1 MYRPLSLSS
10 VHAHALCP
18 TDIHTSFIARHTD
31 PLCCLPV
38 ETCMEYENSSR
49 AECEK
54 IQQDCL
60 KDIIAFGS
68 NCFRTRSASS
78 VSFVLIRS
86 HYSLIGSWCE
96 QILYRFSILFSP
108 PLLFF
113 NAFLLSL
120 PLLLHLILILPSP
133 ESVSLKQSVSHQY
146 ATSAFYFLFF
156 STTIPR
162 LCCVFVLVQGA
173 GDTDIHMVRLV
184 SDPQWRGL
192 RGPGLEGEPEL
203 TLRRGEPQPDRHP
216 RERSRMVRVQGRLPQ
231 QVAQQ
236 ERHLVP
242 SGRPR

>member
-1 MYRPLSLSS
+1 M
-10 VHAHALCP
+10 
-18 TDIHTSFIARHTD
+18 
-31 PLCCLPV
+31 
-38 ETCMEYENSSR
+38 
-49 AECEK
+49 
-54 IQQDCL
+54 

-156 STTIPR
+156 PRRSLVYVACLCWCKGQEIPIYIWYDSYPTHSGEGYEGR
-162 LCCVFVLVQGA
+162 VSRVSPNSPYGGA
-173 GDTDIHMVRLV
+173 SLNLTDIRE
-184 SDPQWRGL
+184 SDQGWYECKVVFLNRSPNKNGTWFHL
-192 RGPGLEGEPEL
+192 DVHGEY
-203 TLRRGEPQPDRHP
+203 TL
-216 RERSRMVRVQGRLPQ
+216 SSF
-231 QVAQQ
+231 
-236 ERHLVP
+236 P
-242 SGRPR
+242 SE

>member
-1 MYRPLSLSS
+1 MRKNPAGLFERYHCVRLELFPHTLCILCLFRSHSFSLFINRQLVRADSLSF
-10 VHAHALCP
+10 LYP
-18 TDIHTSFIARHTD
+18 F
-31 PLCCLPV
+31 LP
-38 ETCMEYENSSR
+38 
-49 AECEK
+49 
-54 IQQDCL
+54 
-60 KDIIAFGS
+60 
-68 NCFRTRSASS
+68 
-78 VSFVLIRS
+78 
-86 HYSLIGSWCE
+86 
-96 QILYRFSILFSP
+96 SP
-108 PLLFF
+108 SFF

-120 PLLLHLILILPSP
+120 LLLLHLILILPSP